1 VIRIVRRIVLAPEQ
15 AHIEPV
21 RGRPR
26 LRERRC
32 AHAAIDRTDLARETT
47 GGA

>member
-15 AHIEPV
+15 AHIEPL
-21 RGRPR
+21 RGGPR
-26 LRERRC
+26 LRERCSGR
-32 AHAAIDRTDLARETT
+32 AAVDQAQPAGETT